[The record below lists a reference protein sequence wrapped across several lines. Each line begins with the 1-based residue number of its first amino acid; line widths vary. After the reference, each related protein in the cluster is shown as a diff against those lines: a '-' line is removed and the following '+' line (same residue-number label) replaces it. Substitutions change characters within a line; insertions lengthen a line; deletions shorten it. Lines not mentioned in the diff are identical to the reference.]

1 MPFLIVYGKRSVG
14 GSGFDRKMKLNVFW
28 NNLFSTKKSLKRVA
42 IRIRN
47 KYPLAFENYL
57 SRNHISIE
65 TANTK
70 ALRIIAQRTECLW
83 RREENKLQQEEEKR
97 KKVEEQ
103 QLREKKLEEQKE
115 REQKE
120 REKASMKITE
130 NTQEEQTKVISPEE
144 KQRLIN
150 LSESRKNNW
159 KEFQRVLTNNNIR
172 CFYHFTDRSNLQS
185 IRNLGG
191 LFSWYYCYEHC
202 INIPRPGGSDSS
214 WKIDY
219 KKGLQDYVRLS
230 FTPNHPMMYVAKNEG
245 RIIDP
250 VILQIDL
257 DVAYID
263 TTLFSDIN
271 AATLK
276 TPVHIGDELDN
287 LSQIHFSTVKLP
299 NHFDLNDVER
309 PFYQAEIL
317 VKTFVPMKY
326 IHEVNPIG
334 FMRGGTA
341 MQILFQRNMQVLS
354 KKYH

>member
-1 MPFLIVYGKRSVG
+1 MEGRASIV
-14 GSGFDRKMKLNVFW
+14 KMKLYVFW
-28 NNLFSTKKSLKRVA
+28 NKLFGTKKNLKRVA
-42 IRIRN
+42 NRIRN
-47 KYPLAFENYL
+47 KYPLAFDNYL

-70 ALRIIAQRTECLW
+70 ALRKIAQCTEYIW
-83 RREENKLQQEEEKR
+83 RREENKLQQQEEEKR
-97 KKVEEQ
+97 RKVEEQ
-103 QLREKKLEEQKE
+103 QLREKKFEEQKE
-115 REQKE
+115 KEQKE
-120 REKASMKITE
+120 REKASMKINE
-130 NTQEEQTKVISPEE
+130 NSQEERTEVISPEE

-150 LSESRKNNW
+150 LSESRKKNW
-159 KEFQRVLTNNNIR
+159 EEFQRVLTNNNIR

-250 VILQIDL
+250 VILKIDL

-287 LSQIHFSTVKLP
+287 LNQIHFSTVKLP
-299 NHFDLNDVER
+299 NHFDLTDIER

-326 IHEVNPIG
+326 IHEVSPIGIG
-334 FMRGGTA
+334 FMRQGTA

-354 KKYH
+354 KKNH